1 MLRDAAMTGHQ
12 GGDDDLES
20 LRARLTEAEELLR
33 AIQLGDIDALIVRI
47 DNSDQVYTRSTT
59 DEPYR
64 DLVEQMQEGAVV
76 LAVTGDILY
85 CNARFASL
93 VGAPLESVIGTRF
106 DRFVRTADR
115 DEFQT
120 LVNARSGRYRCQLA
134 VQGADAFEVLISITK
149 GKEADRMHLVVT
161 DLRELH
167 EAYNTRDRAESAN
180 RMKDEFLA
188 MLAHE
193 LRNPLGAISTAVLV
207 LESTTSS
214 GESETCARDVISRQV
229 SHLSTLVDSLIDVE
243 HVVSGKARFHRRP
256 LDLSQAVRR
265 VVSGAMGAIGPNRH
279 VEVSTDPV
287 WIDGDEIRIGQVLT
301 SLLANAIGNTPT
313 DGQIRVAL
321 RSEGDVAVLTLLD
334 TGAGISAELLPTI
347 FDIFV
352 QGGRSLDRAKGGLG
366 IGLALARRL
375 VELHGG
381 TVVASSD
388 GEGHG
393 SSFIVRL
400 PQIAATDT
408 FAGPSTPSPRTGS
421 RRVLLIEDN
430 SDAREMLRQLLEIA
444 GHEVCTAANGASG
457 LELLKAEC
465 PDVALIDIGLPGL
478 DGYQVG
484 RRIRE
489 YLNGRPMLM
498 VALTGYGRPADHRK
512 SAEAGFDRH
521 IVKPIDPDELR
532 HLFVDDPEHVGV
544 SSRSE
549 RSY

>member
-1 MLRDAAMTGHQ
+1 M
-12 GGDDDLES
+12 
-20 LRARLTEAEELLR
+20 
-33 AIQLGDIDALIVRI
+33 
-47 DNSDQVYTRSTT
+47 
-59 DEPYR
+59 
-64 DLVEQMQEGAVV
+64 
-76 LAVTGDILY
+76 
-85 CNARFASL
+85 
-93 VGAPLESVIGTRF
+93 
-106 DRFVRTADR
+106 
-115 DEFQT
+115 
-120 LVNARSGRYRCQLA
+120 
-134 VQGADAFEVLISITK
+134 
-149 GKEADRMHLVVT
+149 
-161 DLRELH
+161 
-167 EAYNTRDRAESAN
+167 
-180 RMKDEFLA
+180 
-188 MLAHE
+188 
-193 LRNPLGAISTAVLV
+193 
-207 LESTTSS
+207 
-214 GESETCARDVISRQV
+214 
-229 SHLSTLVDSLIDVE
+229 
-243 HVVSGKARFHRRP
+243 
-256 LDLSQAVRR
+256 
-265 VVSGAMGAIGPNRH
+265 
-279 VEVSTDPV
+279 
-287 WIDGDEIRIGQVLT
+287 
-301 SLLANAIGNTPT
+301 
-313 DGQIRVAL
+313 
-321 RSEGDVAVLTLLD
+321 LTLID

-400 PQIAATDT
+400 RQIPATDT
-408 FAGPSTPSPRTGS
+408 LAGPSTPSPRTGS

-430 SDAREMLRQLLEIA
+430 PDAREMLRQLLEIA

-532 HLFVDDPEHVGV
+532 HLFVDDPEQVGV

>member
-1 MLRDAAMTGHQ
+1 MTEHQ
-12 GGDDDLES
+12 SGDVDVAS
-20 LRARLTEAEELLR
+20 LRARLAEAEDLLR
-33 AIQLGDIDALIVRI
+33 AIQLGDIDALVVRVA
-47 DNSDQVYTRSTT
+47 NSDQVYTRSTT

-76 LAVTGDILY
+76 LAVTGEILY
-85 CNARFASL
+85 CNARFAGL
-93 VGAPLESVIGTRF
+93 VGVPLESVIGTRF
-106 DRFVRTADR
+106 DRFVRAADR
-115 DEFQT
+115 EEFQA
-120 LVNARSGRYRCQLA
+120 LANARSGRYRCQLIDR
-134 VQGADAFEVLISITK
+134 GADAVEVLLSLTK
-149 GKEADRMHLVVT
+149 GKEVDRMHLVVT

-243 HVVSGKARFHRRP
+243 HVVSGKARLHSRP
-256 LDLSQAVRR
+256 LELSQAVRR
-265 VVSGAMGAIGPNRH
+265 VVSGAMGAIGPNRQ
-279 VEVSTDPV
+279 VEISTDPV
-287 WIDGDEIRIGQVLT
+287 WIDGDEIRIEQVL
-301 SLLANAIGNTPT
+301 SGLLANAIGNTPT

-321 RSEGDVAVLTLLD
+321 RGEGDAAVLTFID
-334 TGAGISAELLPTI
+334 TGTGISADLLPSI

-352 QGGRSLDRAKGGLG
+352 QGGRALDRAKGGLG
-366 IGLALARRL
+366 LGLALARRL

-381 TVVASSD
+381 TVVASSE
-388 GEGHG
+388 GEGRG
-393 SSFIVRL
+393 STFIVRL
-400 PQIAATDT
+400 PQILAADT
-408 FAGPSTPSPRTGS
+408 PASPSPSPRTRP
-421 RRVLLIEDN
+421 RRILLIEDHP
-430 SDAREMLRQLLEIA
+430 DAREMLCQLLELA
-444 GHEVCTAANGASG
+444 GHEVRTAADGATG

-484 RRIRE
+484 KRIRE
-489 YLNGRPMLM
+489 YLNGRSMLM
-498 VALTGYGRPADHRK
+498 VALTGYGRPADRRK

-532 HLFVDDPEHVGV
+532 RLFVAEPEEVG
-544 SSRSE
+544 SRQALWL
-549 RSY
+549 